1 MLLLIPFNHHVDSVC
16 QKANQKL
23 SFLRRNL
30 KQCNRKVKLDA
41 YKISLNLKLC
51 SNSVVSSHYMQY
63 YKLESVQKRAACFI
77 VRDYRRTSSIT
88 RIPISLSLKSISYLE
103 LISTKMQLLMF
114 YKIVHKLVE
123 LPLPETYII
132 ASDLLEEM
140 NSNSFCHKL
149 PSILTNIIFPRS
161 INLWNRLP
169 VSNDCTLVLYSN
181 HFSNE

>member
-1 MLLLIPFNHHVDSVC
+1 VLLLIPFNHHVDSVC

-23 SFLRRNL
+23 SFSRRNL

-41 YKISLNLKLC
+41 YKISLNLKLR
-51 SNSVVSSHYMQY
+51 SNSVVSSHYTQY

-88 RIPISLSLKSISYLE
+88 RISISLSLKSISYLE

-123 LPLPETYII
+123 LPLPENIYYSFRSTRGNELKFILPQTTI
-132 ASDLLEEM
+132 
-140 NSNSFCHKL
+140 NSYKYN
-149 PSILTNIIFPRS
+149 FPQ
-161 INLWNRLP
+161 INKP
-169 VSNDCTLVLYSN
+169 VEQTSS
-181 HFSNE
+181 